1 MEGEMMSLLFVTGL
15 VTAAFPA
22 LFLGVNNGA
31 TVLGVLVMAFSGFKL
46 LRGAR

>member
-1 MEGEMMSLLFVTGL
+1 MNLLFIG
-15 VTAAFPA
+15 AFAFASFPA
-22 LFLGVNNGA
+22 LFLGINNGA

>member
-1 MEGEMMSLLFVTGL
+1 LKLLFIAGF

-31 TVLGVLVMAFSGFKL
+31 TVLGVLLMAFSGFKL